1 MSRKKLLEAQ
11 INPHKRILRVLKI
24 QFFPTLKVRMDDET
38 IYKAIDAAFTN
49 KITKTNYISRLRNLQ
64 SKLKDKTLYEI
75 LSNPDV
81 YYEQI
86 RANYESLTSR
96 KNLLTTILV
105 VFREVKLL
113 AETFPEAH
121 PRWKKLHDDLGKLQ
135 ESKIRRSEPED
146 KQVEKY
152 TSFEEIETK
161 YDEMKKR
168 GPHASLRESM
178 QFLLLS
184 VVVHLRPK
192 RADLGNI
199 HIYKEKDPR
208 VTDSNYIV
216 FREKGNSYLVMNMYK
231 TSKYYQ
237 TVEEDLPEGLVNDI
251 KASISRWP
259 RDLLFQK
266 EDGTGMS
273 NNTYSVFV
281 KKTFEH
287 LFGRATGVSLLRH
300 IYITEKLD
308 FDNMTLEEQNQEA
321 KLMLHTA
328 GLQRAYKW
336 PKKVI
341 CPKLCAAYITPT
353 HRTRKIKRSKR
364 RLSSNPSSKGDPKH
378 SIV

>member
-1 MSRKKLLEAQ
+1 
-11 INPHKRILRVLKI
+11 
-24 QFFPTLKVRMDDET
+24 MDDET
-38 IYKAIDAAFTN
+38 IYKAIDSAFTN
-49 KITKTNYISRLRNLQ
+49 KITKTNYISRLHNLQ
-64 SKLKDKTLYEI
+64 AKIKDKTLYEI

-86 RANYESLTSR
+86 RGHYESLTSR

-105 VFREVKLL
+105 VFREVKKLG
-113 AETFPEAH
+113 EDFPTAQ
-121 PRWKKLHDDLGKLQ
+121 PRWKKLHDDLAKLQ
-135 ESKIRRSEPED
+135 ESKIRRSEPEN

-152 TSFEEIETK
+152 TSFEEIEAK
-161 YDEMKKR
+161 YEDLKKR
-168 GPHASLRESM
+168 APHGSSLRESM

-184 VVVHLRPK
+184 VIVHLRPK

-199 HIYKEKDPR
+199 QIYKEKDPR
-208 VTDSNYIV
+208 LTDSNYIV

-251 KASISRWP
+251 KASLSRWP

-266 EDGTGMS
+266 TDGTGMS

-281 KKTFEH
+281 KKTFEQ
-287 LFGRATGVSLLRH
+287 LFGRGTGVSLLRH

-308 FDNMTLEEQNQEA
+308 FDDMTLEEQNQEA

-353 HRTRKIKRSKR
+353 HRTRKIKRSR
-364 RLSSNPSSKGDPKH
+364 GRSNKSKNDPKH
-378 SIV
+378 PTV